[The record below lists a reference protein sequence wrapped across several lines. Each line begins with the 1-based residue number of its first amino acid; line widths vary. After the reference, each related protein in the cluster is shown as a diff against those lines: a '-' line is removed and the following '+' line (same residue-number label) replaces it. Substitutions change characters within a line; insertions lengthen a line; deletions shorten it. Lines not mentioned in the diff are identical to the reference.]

1 MSFQNADGDASD
13 GACTLRKLCEMF
25 KSGRSKLNGDD
36 EDRNVGLIDSSVA
49 RNCDGEPRD
58 QGCNATLRL
67 KSRHCRSKRGD
78 DGTLGQ
84 PFSSPS
90 RPRLRTLDTAQ
101 RGSDRP
107 KIPPKAPRRSET
119 PPPLRL
125 SAKALESASIETAVS
140 IAQNQLK
147 AFGNTAGALRQLYKG
162 SRCPPARTGRT
173 SLTRSR
179 AGIQSGPTG
188 CHLDEPAQ
196 DSALTS
202 NPDNAYNAGLLNSV
216 TRHGIKHTVGE
227 GSGKGKA
234 KALGSSTYTINAK
247 RTGHAPF
254 RGGNG
259 AAEQN
264 LGNDED
270 EEDAEDSGSP
280 SDVDPGASLDTDLK
294 EGFRCPKFAAN
305 PRACDDPKCR
315 RWCGSTIAAVTRHAY
330 RDTKGDQAKK
340 QQIKKLSSKHLKSE
354 ERWRRCYQIFGGTDP
369 AACPYQAETHRRN
382 PTSPL
387 LELLLNRIS
396 LSAMSPPIIQ
406 QILRHVRSQDVR
418 DSEARRRHLQRQAD
432 SERELQEDLKTSQ
445 KDLDEALDTLLTL
458 SPKNPTRIDTG
469 QYSPEGTI
477 MSEVSRENQ
486 DTILLHMTGNADPR
500 TPTARQPSLAMD
512 TSPDS
517 GLTDPALGQDPRRLM
532 VPTDRTAPL
541 FRARLGIPSATDRDG
556 LQRTEPLDQIMVTA
570 DMLMDQDTPPLTRAQ
585 LHEQQQQREQQ
596 QNLWS
601 SGSYQQ
607 YHQHEYGLP
616 SDSAYASFPDYC
628 QCSMHLE
635 RPWCLTC
642 SKGYGQCMC
651 GHEFRRPFCIE
662 YGKVAE
668 CWCSRCTKGS
678 HSNR

>member
-49 RNCDGEPRD
+49 RHCDGEPRV

-67 KSRHCRSKRGD
+67 KSRHCSSKSGG
-78 DGTLGQ
+78 DGTLRQ

-125 SAKALESASIETAVS
+125 SAKAPESASIETAVS
-140 IAQNQLK
+140 IAQNQLR
-147 AFGNTAGALRQLYKG
+147 AIGNTAGVPRRRCKG
-162 SRCPPARTGRT
+162 LRCPPARTGRPRLAP
-173 SLTRSR
+173 SQ
-179 AGIQSGPTG
+179 AEIQSGATEWHPDG
-188 CHLDEPAQ
+188 PARHLN
-196 DSALTS
+196 LKS
-202 NPDNAYNAGLLNSV
+202 NPDNVYNAGPSGSV
-216 TRHGIKHTVGE
+216 TSHGIKHTVGE

-234 KALGSSTYTINAK
+234 KASRPSTYTIGAK
-247 RTGHAPF
+247 GFGSTSF
-254 RGGNG
+254 RGGHG
-259 AAEQN
+259 VAEQN
-264 LGNDED
+264 VNDDED
-270 EEDAEDSGSP
+270 DEDAEDSDSP
-280 SDVDPGASLDTDLK
+280 SDAHSEGGSLDREQK
-294 EGFRCPKFAAN
+294 EGFRCPRFAAN
-305 PRACDDPKCR
+305 PRACNDPKCR
-315 RWCGSTIAAVTRHAY
+315 RWCGPTIAAVTRHAY

-354 ERWRRCYQIFGGTDP
+354 ERWRRYYQIFGGTDP

-387 LELLLNRIS
+387 LEQLMNRIS

-406 QILRHVRSQDVR
+406 QILSHVRSHSMLVTQKDVR
-418 DSEARRRHLQRQAD
+418 DSEARRHHLQRQAA

-445 KDLDEALDTLLTL
+445 IELDEALDTLLTL
-458 SPKNPTRIDTG
+458 SLSNPTHINTG

-556 LQRTEPLDQIMVTA
+556 LQRTEPLDQIVGTA

-596 QNLWS
+596 QHLWS

-607 YHQHEYGLP
+607 YHQHELLSVFNAP
-616 SDSAYASFPDYC
+616 RETLVLDMF
-628 QCSMHLE
+628 E
-635 RPWCLTC
+635 RLWSVHVWT
-642 SKGYGQCMC
+642 
-651 GHEFRRPFCIE
+651 
-662 YGKVAE
+662 
-668 CWCSRCTKGS
+668 
-678 HSNR
+678 

>member
-1 MSFQNADGDASD
+1 
-13 GACTLRKLCEMF
+13 
-25 KSGRSKLNGDD
+25 
-36 EDRNVGLIDSSVA
+36 
-49 RNCDGEPRD
+49 
-58 QGCNATLRL
+58 
-67 KSRHCRSKRGD
+67 
-78 DGTLGQ
+78 
-84 PFSSPS
+84 
-90 RPRLRTLDTAQ
+90 
-101 RGSDRP
+101 
-107 KIPPKAPRRSET
+107 
-119 PPPLRL
+119 
-125 SAKALESASIETAVS
+125 
-140 IAQNQLK
+140 
-147 AFGNTAGALRQLYKG
+147 
-162 SRCPPARTGRT
+162 
-173 SLTRSR
+173 
-179 AGIQSGPTG
+179 
-188 CHLDEPAQ
+188 
-196 DSALTS
+196 
-202 NPDNAYNAGLLNSV
+202 LNSV

-234 KALGSSTYTINAK
+234 KALESSTYTINAK
-247 RTGHAPF
+247 GTGRASF
-254 RGGNG
+254 RGGDG

-264 LGNDED
+264 LVNDED

-280 SDVDPGASLDTDLK
+280 SDVDSGASLHTDLK

-305 PRACDDPKCR
+305 PRACNDPKCR

-354 ERWRRCYQIFGGTDP
+354 ERWRRYYQIFGGTDP

-387 LELLLNRIS
+387 LEQLMNRIS
-396 LSAMSPPIIQ
+396 LSAMSPAIIQ
-406 QILRHVRSQDVR
+406 EILSHARSHSRLVTQKDVR

-432 SERELQEDLKTSQ
+432 SERELQEDLKASQKDLKTSQ
-445 KDLDEALDTLLTL
+445 KELDEALDTLLTL
-458 SPKNPTRIDTG
+458 SPTNPTRIDTG

-556 LQRTEPLDQIMVTA
+556 LQRTEPLDQIMGTA
-570 DMLMDQDTPPLTRAQ
+570 DMLMDQDTPPLMRAQ

-596 QNLWS
+596 QHLWR

-607 YHQHEYGLP
+607 HHQHEYGLP

-635 RPWCLTC
+635 RPWCWTC
-642 SKGYGQCMC
+642 SKVFGQCMC
-651 GHEFRRPFCIE
+651 GHEFRRPFCME
-662 YGKVAE
+662 CGKVAE

-678 HSNR
+678 HSNS